1 MAYGVS
7 YYVMKLLKLL
17 LAATLVCCS
26 FAAVAAPDPA
36 TALPVDPQVKV
47 GRLPNGLTYYIRQ
60 NHRPEKRVELRL
72 VVRAGSVLE
81 DEDQLGLAHFTE
93 HMAFNGST
101 HFKRHEL
108 VSWLQSVGV
117 KFGADLNAY
126 TSFDETVYMLP
137 IPVDKQENLDK
148 GLLVLEDWAQG
159 VTFNDA
165 DIDSERGIVLEEL
178 RLGKGA
184 ADRMNQVL
192 MPKVFNGSLYARRLP
207 IGKEEILKG
216 FKPEAIR
223 RFYRDWYRPD
233 LMAVMVVG
241 DVDPQQAE
249 RLVVS
254 HFSALANPANP
265 RPRNYPDIPERKLSE
280 AIVVTDR
287 ESPSNLV
294 TIRYPFLQSSESRTI
309 GEYREKMVEQLSA
322 AMLSQRIA
330 ELSQQS
336 NPPFLQ
342 GYSSMAK
349 AVHDYRSFVSSAAVG
364 KAGALPAI
372 RALVEEGE
380 RARQFGFSAVELE
393 RAKKSM
399 TRFVESI
406 YNERD
411 KTESAV
417 HVSEYTRH
425 FLDGEPMPGI
435 ENEYSYLRDLLP
447 GVTLEEVNA
456 QVRSAIPVGQKKL
469 VIFMGN
475 DKSGTVVPGANQ
487 MLATVEEAEKAT
499 VSAHQ
504 EKVLVA
510 TLMAHPP
517 KAGRI
522 VKESEDK
529 ALGVTELQLSNGV
542 KVLLKPTDFKNDQVM
557 MNSTR
562 FGGQSLA
569 EEADIVNARYASA
582 ILASMGVKDY
592 APLDLEK
599 ILAGRAV
606 RSAYAI
612 GNMTEGYGGGS
623 SSADVETLL
632 QLMYLQMTQP
642 RKDQALFDVFIDK
655 QQEQARN
662 ALARPEAVLTDTMR
676 TTVFG
681 NHPRVGLTPR
691 PEELDGIRLDR
702 VMAMHRERM
711 ASAYGMTFIFVGS
724 FELAKIKPLIATY
737 LGGMPAAK
745 IPTAYKDR
753 NIRPVRGV
761 VKKEVRRG
769 REQKSQVDISF
780 TGEARF
786 DEMEQM
792 RLRALVEIMQIKA
805 TEALREQRGLVYT
818 ASISGGLTRHPYGHY
833 TINIGLP
840 TAPENVQKAI
850 DATFAE
856 ARKLQENGPE
866 AADLAKVKENW
877 TTNYRKALRENGW
890 WLGNLQLS
898 VVNKTDPKLLLRQ
911 NEMIASL
918 TVADVQAAA
927 KRYFD
932 FSNYVQVV
940 LHPAEDKPEAK
951 QNAGPAAKA
960 DAPAEAGKL
969 PAGS

>member
-1 MAYGVS
+1 
-7 YYVMKLLKLL
+7 MKLLKFLL
-17 LAATLVCCS
+17 SAALACCAFVAS
-26 FAAVAAPDPA
+26 AAPELASQLPLDP
-36 TALPVDPQVKV
+36 LVKV
-47 GRLPNGLTYYIRQ
+47 GKLPNGLTYYIRQ

-137 IPVDKQENLDK
+137 IPVDKKENLDK

-184 ADRMNQVL
+184 TDRMNKVL
-192 MPKVFNGSLYARRLP
+192 LPKIFNGSLYAHRLP
-207 IGKEEILKG
+207 IGKEEILKT

-223 RFYRDWYRPD
+223 RFYKDWYRPD

-241 DVDPQQAE
+241 DVDPQEAE
-249 RLVVS
+249 RLVIS
-254 HFSALANPANP
+254 HFSRLVNPASP
-265 RPRNYPDIPERKLSE
+265 RPRNYAEIPERKVSE

-294 TIRYPFLQSSESRTI
+294 TIRYPFMQRTESKTV
-309 GEYREKMVEQLSA
+309 GEYRKEIVEQLSA

-349 AVHDYRSFVSSAAVG
+349 AVHGYRSFVSSAVVG

-372 RALVEEGE
+372 RAVVEEGE
-380 RARQFGFSAVELE
+380 RARQLGFSAAELE
-393 RAKKSM
+393 RTKRSM
-399 TRFVESI
+399 ARYVETL

-417 HVSEYTRH
+417 HVAEYTRH
-425 FLDGEPMPGI
+425 FLDGESMPGI
-435 ENEYSYLRDLLP
+435 ENEYNYHKDLLP

-469 VIFMGN
+469 IIFMGN
-475 DKSGTVVPGANQ
+475 DKSGTVVPDGKQ
-487 MLATVEEAEKAT
+487 MLATVDEAEKAT
-499 VSAHQ
+499 MAAHE
-504 EKVLVA
+504 EKALA
-510 TLMAHPP
+510 ANLMAHPP
-517 KAGRI
+517 KPGRI
-522 VKESEDK
+522 VKETEDK
-529 ALGVTELQLSNGV
+529 ALGVTELLLSNGV
-542 KVLLKPTDFKNDQVM
+542 KVLLKPTDFKNDQVL

-562 FGGQSLA
+562 FGGQSMA
-569 EEADIVNARYASA
+569 DEGDIVNARYASA

-592 APLDLEK
+592 APLDLQK
-599 ILAGRAV
+599 ILAGRSV

-612 GNMTEGYGGGS
+612 GNVTEGYGGGS
-623 SSADVETLL
+623 SSADVETML
-632 QLMYLQMTQP
+632 QLAYLQMTQP
-642 RKDQALFDVFIDK
+642 RRDQALFDVFIDK

-662 ALARPEAVLTDTMR
+662 ALARPDAVLVDTMR
-676 TTVFG
+676 TTLYG
-681 NHPRVGLTPR
+681 NHPRVALTPR

-702 VMAMHRERM
+702 VMEMHKERLS
-711 ASAYGMTFIFVGS
+711 SAYGMTFVFVGS

-737 LGGMPAAK
+737 IGGMPATR

-753 NIRPVRGV
+753 NVRPVRGV

-769 REQKSQVDISF
+769 REAKSQVDIAF
-780 TGEARF
+780 TGDAKV
-786 DEMEQM
+786 DEVEQM
-792 RLRALVEIMQIKA
+792 RLRALIEIMQIKA

-818 ASISGGLTRHPYGHY
+818 ASITGGMGRHPYGNY
-833 TINIGLP
+833 SINIGLP
-840 TAPENVQKAI
+840 TAPENVDKAI
-850 DATFAE
+850 EATFAE
-856 ARKLQENGPE
+856 VRKLQEKGPE
-866 AADLAKVKENW
+866 EADLAKVKENW
-877 TTNYRKALRENGW
+877 TANYRKALRENGW
-890 WLGNLQLS
+890 WAGNLQLS

-918 TVADVQAAA
+918 TAADVQSAA

-932 FSNYVQVV
+932 FNNYVQVV
-940 LHPAEDKPEAK
+940 LHPAEERSDAKPEAS
-951 QNAGPAAKA
+951 PAAKPE
-960 DAPAEAGKL
+960 APAEAGKL

>member
-17 LAATLVCCS
+17 LAATLACCS
-26 FAAVAAPDPA
+26 FVASAAPDPA
-36 TALPVDPQVKV
+36 TALPIDPLVKV
-47 GRLPNGLTYYIRQ
+47 GKLPNGLTYYIRQ
-60 NHRPEKRVELRL
+60 NRRPEKRVELRL

-137 IPVDKQENLDK
+137 IPVDKKENLDK

-184 ADRMNQVL
+184 ADRMNKVL
-192 MPKVFNGSLYARRLP
+192 LPKMFNGSLYARRLP
-207 IGKEEILKG
+207 IGKEDILKN

-233 LMAVMVVG
+233 LMSVMVVG
-241 DVDPQQAE
+241 DIDPQEAE
-249 RLVVS
+249 RLVIS
-254 HFSALANPANP
+254 HFSGLVNPAQP
-265 RPRNYPDIPERKLSE
+265 RARNYAAIPDRKESE

-294 TIRYPFLQSSESRTI
+294 TIRYPFLMRSESTTV
-309 GEYREKMVEQLSA
+309 GEYRASIVEQLSA
-322 AMLSQRIA
+322 AMLSQRIV

-349 AVHDYRSFVSSAAVG
+349 AVHGHRSFVSSAVVG

-380 RARQFGFSAVELE
+380 RARQLGFSAAELD
-393 RAKKSM
+393 RAKKSIA
-399 TRFVESI
+399 RFVETL

-425 FLDGEPMPGI
+425 FLDGESMPGI
-435 ENEYSYLRDLLP
+435 ENEYNYHKDLLP
-447 GVTLEEVNA
+447 GITLEEVNA
-456 QVRSAIPVGQKKL
+456 QVRSAIPFGQKKL

-475 DKSGTVVPGANQ
+475 DKSGTVVPDANQ
-487 MLATVEEAEKAT
+487 MLATVDAAEKAT
-499 VSAHQ
+499 VAAHE
-504 EKVLVA
+504 EKVLA
-510 TLMAHPP
+510 ASLMAQPP

-522 VKESEDK
+522 VKEGTDK
-529 ALGVTELQLSNGV
+529 SLGVTDLMLSNGV
-542 KVLLKPTDFKNDQVM
+542 RVLLKPTDFKNDQVLM
-557 MNSTR
+557 SSVR

-592 APLDLEK
+592 APLDLQK
-599 ILAGRAV
+599 ILAGRSV
-606 RSAYAI
+606 RSAYAM
-612 GNMTEGYGGGS
+612 GSMTEGFSGGS
-623 SSADVETLL
+623 SSADVETLM
-632 QLMYLQMTQP
+632 QLVYLQMTQP
-642 RKDQALFDVFIDK
+642 RRDQALFDVFIDK

-702 VMAMHRERM
+702 VMEMHKERM
-711 ASAYGMTFIFVGS
+711 SSAYGMTFILVGS
-724 FELAKIKPLIATY
+724 FDLAKIKPLIATY
-737 LGGMPAAK
+737 LGGLPAAK

-753 NIRPVRGV
+753 NVRPVRGV

-780 TGEARF
+780 TGAVKV
-786 DEMEQM
+786 DDLEQM

-818 ASISGGLTRHPYGHY
+818 ANISGGMGRHPYGNY

-840 TAPENVQKAI
+840 TAPENVDSAI
-850 DATFAE
+850 EATFAE
-856 ARKLQENGPE
+856 VRKLQERGPE
-866 AADLAKVKENW
+866 EADLAKVKENW
-877 TTNYRKALRENGW
+877 TANYRKALRENGW
-890 WLGNLQLS
+890 WLAGLQSSLI
-898 VVNKTDPKLLLRQ
+898 NHTDPKQLLRQ
-911 NEMIASL
+911 GEMIASL
-918 TVADVQAAA
+918 KAADVQAAA

-932 FSNYVQVV
+932 FNNYVQVV
-940 LHPAEDKPEAK
+940 LHPAEEKAEAKPETK
-951 QNAGPAAKA
+951 PAAKQE
-960 DAPAEAGKL
+960 APAETAKL

>member
-1 MAYGVS
+1 MG
-7 YYVMKLLKLL
+7 K
-17 LAATLVCCS
+17 
-26 FAAVAAPDPA
+26 
-36 TALPVDPQVKV
+36 
-47 GRLPNGLTYYIRQ
+47 LPNGLTYYIRQ

-137 IPVDKQENLDK
+137 IPVDKKENLDK

-184 ADRMNQVL
+184 ADRMNKVL
-192 MPKVFNGSLYARRLP
+192 LPKMFNGSLYARRLP
-207 IGKEEILKG
+207 IGKEEILKN

-223 RFYRDWYRPD
+223 RFYKDWYRPD

-241 DVDPQQAE
+241 DIDPQEAE
-249 RLVVS
+249 RLVAS
-254 HFSALANPANP
+254 HFSHLVNPAKP
-265 RPRNYPDIPERKLSE
+265 RSRIYADIPERKESE
-280 AIVVTDR
+280 ALVVTDR

-294 TIRYPFLQSSESRTI
+294 TIRYPFLQSRESTTI
-309 GEYREKMVEQLSA
+309 GEYREKIVEQLSA

-342 GYSSMAK
+342 GYSNMAK
-349 AVHDYRSFVSSAAVG
+349 AVHGYRSFVSSAVVG

-372 RALVEEGE
+372 RAVVEEGE
-380 RARQFGFSAVELE
+380 RARQFGFSAAELE
-393 RAKKSM
+393 RAKKS
-399 TRFVESI
+399 TARLVETL

-425 FLDGEPMPGI
+425 FLDGESMPGI
-435 ENEYSYLRDLLP
+435 ENEYNYHKELLP
-447 GVTLEEVNA
+447 GITLDEVNA

-475 DKSGTVVPGANQ
+475 DKSGTVVPDAKQ

-499 VSAHQ
+499 VAARQ
-504 EKVLVA
+504 EKALA
-510 TLMAHPP
+510 ASLMAQPP
-517 KAGRI
+517 KPGRI
-522 VKESEDK
+522 VKEGEDK
-529 ALGVTELQLSNGV
+529 VLGVTELLLSNGAR
-542 KVLLKPTDFKNDQVM
+542 VLLKPTDFKNDQVLM
-557 MNSTR
+557 ASTR

-569 EEADIVNARYASA
+569 EEGDIVNARYANA

-592 APLDLEK
+592 APLDLQK
-599 ILAGRAV
+599 ILAGRSV
-606 RSAYAI
+606 RLAYAI
-612 GNMTEGYGGGS
+612 GNVTEGYGGGS
-623 SSADVETLL
+623 SNADVETML
-632 QLMYLQMTQP
+632 QLAYLQMTQP
-642 RKDQALFDVFIDK
+642 RQDRALFDVFIDK

-676 TTVFG
+676 TTLFG

-691 PEELDGIRLDR
+691 PEELDGIRLER
-702 VMAMHRERM
+702 VMELHKERLS
-711 ASAYGMTFIFVGS
+711 SAYGMTFIFVGS
-724 FELAKIKPLIATY
+724 FEPAKIKPLIATY
-737 LGGMPAAK
+737 IGGMPAAK

-753 NIRPVRGV
+753 NVRPVRGV

-769 REQKSQVDISF
+769 REQKSQVDIAF
-780 TGEARF
+780 TGVAKV

-792 RLRALVEIMQIKA
+792 RLRALIEIMQIKV

-818 ASISGGLTRHPYGHY
+818 SSITGGMARHPYGNY

-840 TAPENVQKAI
+840 TAPENVDKAI
-850 DATFAE
+850 EATFAE
-856 ARKLQENGPE
+856 VRKLQDKGPE
-866 AADLAKVKENW
+866 PADLAKVKENW
-877 TTNYRKALRENGW
+877 ATNYRKALRENGW
-890 WLGNLQLS
+890 WLAGLQAS

-911 NEMIASL
+911 NDMIASL
-918 TVADVQAAA
+918 TAADVQAAA

-932 FSNYVQVV
+932 FNNYVQVV
-940 LHPAEDKPEAK
+940 LHPAEEKAEVKPDAK
-951 QNAGPAAKA
+951 PDAKA
-960 DAPAEAGKL
+960 EAPAGTGKL